1 VAAVLSAAKRRRLL
15 CSVDTQG
22 SFDKYK
28 GFDLIKANRQE
39 TEGALGRILQS
50 DLDYCIAGQEVLD
63 RLGAS
68 AAVITRG
75 AEGLSLVATTVG
87 CLHLA
92 AANRSEVFDVTGA
105 GDTIVAVATLA
116 WLAGA
121 SPLQAAQLA
130 NAAAGLVVRKL
141 GNGTVS
147 PDELERALAPM

>member
-1 VAAVLSAAKRRRLL
+1 M
-15 CSVDTQG
+15 
-22 SFDKYK
+22 
-28 GFDLIKANRQE
+28 
-39 TEGALGRILQS
+39 
-50 DLDYCIAGQEVLD
+50 
-63 RLGAS
+63 
-68 AAVITRG
+68 ITRG
-75 AEGLSLVATTVG
+75 AEGLSLVAKAG
-87 CLHLA
+87 ACQHLA